1 MSKTKKI
8 VYILIALILILS
20 FVLQLLFE
28 GLSGAGFYIIF
39 GFAGAWVL
47 ILFSKRILAPLLQK
61 SEDYYDGDG
70 GNDDH

>member
-28 GLSGAGFYIIF
+28 GPSGAGFYIIF
-39 GFAGAWVL
+39 GFAGAWIL

>member
-8 VYILIALILILS
+8 VYILIGLILILS
-20 FVLQLLFE
+20 LVLQIVFE
-28 GLSGAGFYIIF
+28 ELKGTGFYIIF
-39 GFAGAWVL
+39 GFAGAWIL

-61 SEDYYDGDG
+61 SEEYYDGDG